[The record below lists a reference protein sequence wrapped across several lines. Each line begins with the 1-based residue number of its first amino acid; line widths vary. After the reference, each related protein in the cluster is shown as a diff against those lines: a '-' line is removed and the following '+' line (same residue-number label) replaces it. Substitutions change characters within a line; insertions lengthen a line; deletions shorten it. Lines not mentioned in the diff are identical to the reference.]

1 MSLSQGRDLFITP
14 GPSVIPDRILNAM
27 HRAAPNIY
35 EGDLIGTT
43 DRILDNLRKIAC
55 TTGDPTIY
63 ISNGH
68 GVWEAALHN
77 VLQAGDKV
85 LCLSTGVFGSGWAD
99 VATKMGIEVE
109 LVDFGTSGSF
119 SADKV
124 AEILRPDTGEIKAVL
139 ATHTD
144 TSSSITNNIAA
155 LRNAI
160 DDTGHRALLM
170 VDCIASLAC
179 ERFEMDAW
187 GVDVMVAGCQKGMMV
202 PPGVAFTFHNAKAAQ
217 VSENTKKTSPY
228 WDWIPRINPDV
239 FYMRFNGTPPTHHLF
254 GLDEALK
261 MILDDEGLENVWAR
275 HTKQAQAV
283 WAAIDTWA
291 EAGVIRC
298 NVQNI
303 ADRSSAVTTVVSDTV
318 DLTRLHQWCE
328 DSAGLTLGVGIGFGV
343 YESRQ
348 IFRIGHMGHM
358 NPVMLLG
365 ALSTI
370 DTGLKA
376 LQIPHGEGAIAAA
389 GRVLSS

>member
-1 MSLSQGRDLFITP
+1 MSLSQGRDLFMTP
-14 GPSVIPDRILNAM
+14 GPSVIPDRVLNAM

-35 EGDLIGTT
+35 EGDLIETT
-43 DRILDNLRKIAC
+43 DGILNNLRKVAR

-85 LCLSTGVFGSGWAD
+85 LCLATGIFGNGWAN

-109 LVDFGTSGSF
+109 LIDFGTSGSF
-119 SADKV
+119 DSEKV
-124 AEILRPDTGEIKAVL
+124 AEVLRTDTGNIKAVL

-144 TSSSITNNIAA
+144 TSSSVTNNISA
-155 LRNAI
+155 LRAAI
-160 DDTGHRALLM
+160 DQTGHHALLM
-170 VDCIASLAC
+170 VDCIASLGC
-179 ERFEMDAW
+179 EPFEMDAW
-187 GVDVMVAGCQKGMMV
+187 GVDVMVAGCQKGLMV
-202 PPGVAFTFHNAKAAQ
+202 PPGVAFTFHNAKAAE
-217 VSENTKKTSPY
+217 VSENTKKSSPY
-228 WDWIPRINPDV
+228 WDWVPRTNPER

-261 MILDDEGLENVWAR
+261 MLVDEEGIENVWAR

-283 WAAIDTWA
+283 WAAIDKWA
-291 EAGVIRC
+291 EAGAIRC
-298 NVQNI
+298 NVNNI

-318 DLTRLHQWCE
+318 DLTPLHRWCQ
-328 DSAGLTLGVGIGFGV
+328 DTAGLVLGVGIGFGD
-343 YESRQ
+343 YEPHQ

-370 DTGLKA
+370 EAGLSA